1 MMMVTGAGSV
11 CALAWGANASMIAI
25 AITQANTGRSIKKR
39 DIRRDYRAAGFRERQ
54 GRGDHVVYSHPL
66 VPKHYAVDGK
76 EGADAL
82 PYDERNLRQALD
94 ALAEAERR
102 EQP

>member
-1 MMMVTGAGSV
+1 MP
-11 CALAWGANASMIAI
+11 
-25 AITQANTGRSIKKR
+25 RKKS

-54 GRGDHVVYSHPL
+54 GTGDHVVYSHPL
-66 VPKHYAVDGK
+66 VPKHYAVDGPD
-76 EGADAL
+76 GADAL

-102 EQP
+102 EQQ